1 MSVTRTRLLVLTL
14 TILTLLLFA
23 QEAAAYS
30 GFPNAYYPGN
40 QYGIGSTYYTGP
52 WGERMVYGGYGYF
65 PNPYGYRP
73 YGYRAYGSFYTP
85 QDLRYGRA
93 SRAYW

>member
-1 MSVTRTRLLVLTL
+1 MRLTRTFLLCTL
-14 TILTLLLFA
+14 ALLLFTLVA
-23 QEAAAYS
+23 HDASAYS
-30 GFPNAYYPGN
+30 GFPTRQYPGN

-73 YGYRAYGSFYTP
+73 YGYRTYGTFYTP
-85 QDLRYGRA
+85 TDLRYGRV
-93 SRAYW
+93 AYARW